1 MPHPTGG
8 QFNKN
13 AFENFAKEQA
23 KQKNIANIKKTILI
37 LSGKGGVGKST
48 VSVNIAYF
56 LANQGYKTA
65 ILDLDVHGPSIA
77 RMTGIEG
84 EKLPFT
90 EDGKPMPIKAKENLW
105 VLSIAS
111 LMQNP
116 DEALIW
122 RGPMITGVIKQFF
135 EDFVWPEIDFLIVD
149 NPPGTGD
156 SPLTIAQQMPNKID
170 GSVIVTTPQEVSLL
184 DARKAITFSKRLNIP
199 VLGIIENMS
208 YLICPHCGKQIEIF
222 PRGYVERAAEDFHI
236 DILGYVPMDPKV
248 IEATDK
254 GIAYIDAY
262 NESIAAKEF
271 IKVGNKILFSIIK
284 GNYKRNRRDCF
295 I

>member
-1 MPHPTGG
+1 MQPGG
-8 QFNKN
+8 KDHFNKN
-13 AFENFAKEQA
+13 AFENFAKEQN
-23 KQKNIANIKKTILI
+23 KQKNIEKIKNTILV

-48 VSVNIAYF
+48 VSVNLAYY
-56 LANQGYKTA
+56 LASKGYKTA

-84 EKLPFT
+84 KKLPFT
-90 EDGKPMPIKAKENLW
+90 EDGKPMPIQVKENLW

-111 LMQNP
+111 ILPNP

-135 EDFVWPEIDFLIVD
+135 DDFVWPEIDFMVVD

-156 SPLTIAQQMPNKID
+156 APLTIVQQMPNKID
-170 GSVIVTTPQEVSLL
+170 GAIIVTTPQEVSLL
-184 DARKAITFSKRLNIP
+184 DARKAITFAKRVNVD

-208 YLICPHCGKQIEIF
+208 YLICPHCEKEIEIF
-222 PRGYVERAAEDFHI
+222 PRGNVERAAEDFHI
-236 DILGYVPMDPKV
+236 DILGYVPLDPKV

-254 GIAYIDAY
+254 GISYIEAYSDSLAASAFV
-262 NESIAAKEF
+262 SIGDKIVEKLKAKKE
-271 IKVGNKILFSIIK
+271 I
-284 GNYKRNRRDCF
+284 
-295 I
+295 